1 MTIEITQQGS
11 HKLVEWTATTD
22 GSGDATEDSPTGLF
36 GEVVAVEVDG
46 TDLSGTSTLD
56 IETVVAD
63 PLDGGSD
70 DLVEKIVDH
79 ADVSTGAII
88 RMYPRRNASDV
99 DGTDLV
105 IGETAA
111 VAAVPFV
118 LFGHALRFT
127 VAGGGA
133 TLLLGVKLLLK
144 P

>member
-1 MTIEITQQGS
+1 MTIKITQQGS
-11 HKLVEWTATTD
+11 NKLVEWTDTTD
-22 GSGDATEDSPTGLF
+22 AGGEATEDSPTGLF

-56 IETVVAD
+56 IESVVAA
-63 PLDGGSD
+63 PLDAAGA
-70 DLVEKIVDH
+70 DLVEKIINH

-127 VAGGGA
+127 VAGGGNA
-133 TLLLGVKLLLK
+133 LLLGVKVLIK